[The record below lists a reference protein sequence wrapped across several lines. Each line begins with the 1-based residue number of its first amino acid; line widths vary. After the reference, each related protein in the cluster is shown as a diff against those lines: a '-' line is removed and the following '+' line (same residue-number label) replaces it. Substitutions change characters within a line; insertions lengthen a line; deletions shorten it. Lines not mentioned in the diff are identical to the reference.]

1 MKEDL
6 CGQKHSNF
14 NHPQH
19 PKSQYMPF
27 PKIVQMLQMFVHIN
41 VKIVEHCSSL
51 MMIMV
56 LFMSATHTLSSTTT
70 LITWNSPHIAIPT
83 VL

>member
-1 MKEDL
+1 
-6 CGQKHSNF
+6 
-14 NHPQH
+14 
-19 PKSQYMPF
+19 
-27 PKIVQMLQMFVHIN
+27 
-41 VKIVEHCSSL
+41 

-83 VL
+83 VLR